1 MTQDECIESAIQAFL
16 NNKHDFELFQ
26 DGIVNFFHKHP
37 SVVPHIH
44 SVRSRIKDPDHL
56 RRKLE
61 RNWDKTGPINGENVF
76 EKVTDLAGVRVL
88 HLYQE
93 QFELIH
99 TAIDSKI
106 SNQDW
111 ILGETPVAY
120 TWDPECESFF
130 GQFGLIVKE
139 KPSFYTSIHY
149 IVRPR
154 QGDISCEI
162 QVRTL
167 FEEIWGEVDHTVNY
181 PDPSPS
187 KACREQIRVLSKLVG
202 AGSRLVD
209 AIFRTHRSDS

>member
-26 DGIVNFFHKHP
+26 DGIVNFFQKHP
-37 SVVPHIH
+37 SVVPHVH
-44 SVRSRIKDPDHL
+44 TVKSRIKDVDHL
-56 RRKLE
+56 RKKLE
-61 RNWDKTGPINGENVF
+61 RNWNNTGTVHEGNIF

-93 QFELIH
+93 QFEPIH
-99 TAIDSKI
+99 KAIDSKI
-106 SNQDW
+106 SNNDW
-111 ILGETPVAY
+111 ILNEKPVAY

-130 GQFGLIVKE
+130 GQFGLRVE
-139 KPSFYTSIHY
+139 AKPSFYTSIHY

-154 QGDISCEI
+154 QGNISCEI

-181 PDPSPS
+181 PDPSPIG
-187 KACREQIRVLSKLVG
+187 ACREQIRVLAKLVG

-209 AIFRTHRSDS
+209 AIFRTYRSES